1 MIESP
6 NLSPFIVGL
15 PFLSYVSA
23 PLHNI
28 WASLVAQW
36 VKNLPAMQKAQVDMG
51 VIPVSGRFS
60 GGRNGNPL

>member
-1 MIESP
+1 MVESP

-15 PFLSYVSA
+15 PFLSYVRA

-28 WASLVAQW
+28 WASLMTQW
-36 VKNLPAMQKAQVDMG
+36 VKNPPAMQETQVDMG
-51 VIPVSGRFS
+51 LIPGSGRFP